1 MQNIKV
7 ATGAFTDEGLLFEAI
22 HQARHHQVEIIDV
35 QSPYPIHGLDEALKL
50 PIPRLARVGLVAG
63 IVAFALG
70 LGMQIL
76 IAGKLYP
83 INFGGKPFVAIPS
96 FMPVVLMFIFILSAF
111 AVAIAFMMQSR
122 LGAGAVENV
131 ADLRVT
137 DDRFLLIV
145 SAHDEESSVEMLKNA
160 GADEVRVLNINP
172 IH

>member
-1 MQNIKV
+1 MQNFKV
-7 ATGAFTDEGLLFEAI
+7 VTGAFTDEGLLFDAI
-22 HQARHHQVEIIDV
+22 HQAKHQQVEIVDV
-35 QSPYPIHGLDEALKL
+35 QSPYPLHGLDEALEL

-70 LGMQIL
+70 LGMQVL

-96 FMPVVLMFIFILSAF
+96 FMPVVLMFVFIMSAF
-111 AVAIAFMMQSR
+111 AVAIAFMMKSR
-122 LGAGAVENV
+122 LGAGAVENL

-137 DDRFLLIV
+137 DDRFVLIV
-145 SAHDEESSVEMLKNA
+145 AAHDEASSVEMLKNA